1 MDFETWPS
9 LDTSLWSPGTPEA
22 VREQS
27 EKQKESY
34 KKAQAQLQ
42 KTQKDEWKAQKD
54 NSVLFDILL
63 RFIQNPY
70 YTELIPTV
78 TDLLSL
84 GLPSR
89 YILALTALVYPESA
103 LHMLTSLGKR
113 DAIHTLLNIHR
124 HEEEIEFNDAH
135 IDPTIRAWMTEWI
148 WAFHLYLTHEEGS
161 VISLL
166 ILKDK
171 ADSWSFQKILDA
183 FSVFLI
189 FFFRS
194 RNIILSQKKGHSYAQ
209 FILSEILDVV
219 NEKIRLSDPDFH
231 LSSDDPDFFGLS
243 PKDS

>member
-9 LDTSLWSPGTPEA
+9 IDTSLWSAGTPEA
-22 VREQS
+22 TKEQS

-42 KTQKDEWKAQKD
+42 KAQKDEWKAQKD

-70 YTELIPTV
+70 YNELIPIV
-78 TDLLSL
+78 TDLLSF

-113 DAIHTLLNIHR
+113 ESIHTLLNIHR
-124 HEEEIEFNDAH
+124 HESVIEFNDAH

-148 WAFHLYLTHEEGS
+148 SAFHLYLTHEDSS
-161 VISLL
+161 VISLH

-171 ADSWSFQKILDA
+171 VESSLFQKVLDA
-183 FSVFLI
+183 FSYFLI

-194 RNIILSQKKGHSYAQ
+194 RNISISEKKAHSYTW
-209 FILSEILDVV
+209 FILTEILDIV
-219 NEKIRLSDPDFH
+219 NERIRVSDSDFR

-243 PKDS
+243 PQDS